1 MSSGRVST
9 WRELFGLMRSARRQ
23 MVDDHGHV
31 VGNIGF
37 VVVTSLVMVTIW
49 NHRHPL
55 KESSSAEM
63 DWIDEMWLKGR
74 R

>member
-1 MSSGRVST
+1 
-9 WRELFGLMRSARRQ
+9 
-23 MVDDHGHV
+23 MVDDHGHA

-37 VVVTSLVMVTIW
+37 VVVAAVVLVTIW

-55 KESSSAEM
+55 KNSSSAET
-63 DWIDEMWLKGR
+63 DWIDEMWLEGR